1 MKFRLLLF
9 FCLVSALLL
18 NGAEKQELD
27 SVLAAVNGDPVTLGE
42 ILPSLREAEF
52 RLGNSYSGK
61 ELEKRVLELRR
72 RAVDEI
78 IDRKLIIADF
88 NEKKLNI
95 PTQEVENE
103 IDRWGRHI
111 GCSSRKDL
119 EDRLKESG
127 TSVDA
132 VRKKIRERMIVQVM
146 RRREYLLAGPPSP
159 ADLYKRF
166 KEQESKLSYPGSV
179 ELGILKIGKDEP
191 EKADTVAA
199 ALKKDPSSWRPL
211 ARIYAIDP
219 AAEDGSVG
227 EVELPMLRPE
237 FAKAMTDMA
246 PGRIYPKVPTADGV
260 YFLKILKLK
269 PKKAAVFKEHAE
281 AIRKTMEEEVYRKSS
296 ADYSAR
302 LRDRAVIEYFFP
314 APEGVEKK

>member
-9 FCLVSALLL
+9 CCLISALLL

-42 ILPSLREAEF
+42 ILPGLREAEF
-52 RLGNSYSGK
+52 QLGNIYSGK
-61 ELEKRVLELRR
+61 ELESHVLKLRR
-72 RAVDEI
+72 KAVEEL

-95 PTQEVENE
+95 PAQEVENE

-111 GCSSRKDL
+111 GCNSRKDL
-119 EDRLKESG
+119 STRLRESG
-127 TSVDA
+127 TTIAA
-132 VRKKIRERMIVQVM
+132 VRKKIRERMIVQIM

-166 KEQESKLSYPGSV
+166 KEQESKLSSPGSV
-179 ELGILKIGKDEP
+179 ELGILKIAKDEP
-191 EKADTVAA
+191 EKADAVAA
-199 ALKKDPSSWRPL
+199 ALKKDPASWRAL
-211 ARIYAIDP
+211 AGVYGIDP
-219 AAEDGSVG
+219 AAENGSVG
-227 EVELPMLRPE
+227 AVELPMLRPE
-237 FAKAMTDMA
+237 FAKAMTDMELD
-246 PGRIYPKVPTADGV
+246 RIYPKVLTADGI
-260 YFLKILKLK
+260 YFLKILALT
-269 PKKAAVFKEHAE
+269 PKKTAVFREHAE
-281 AIRKTMEEEVYRKSS
+281 AIRKTMEEEIYRKSS
-296 ADYSAR
+296 EDYSAR

>member
-9 FCLVSALLL
+9 CCLVPALLL

-42 ILPSLREAEF
+42 LLPALREAEF
-52 RLGNSYSGK
+52 RLGNTFSGK

-72 RAVDEI
+72 KAVDEI
-78 IDRKLIIADF
+78 IDRKLIVADF
-88 NEKKLNI
+88 NDKKLNI
-95 PTQEVENE
+95 PAQEVENE

-111 GCSSRKDL
+111 GCSSRKEL
-119 EDRLKESG
+119 EARLKESG

-132 VRKKIRERMIVQVM
+132 IRKKILERMIVQVM
-146 RRREYLLAGPPSP
+146 RRREYLLAGPPAP

-166 KEQESKLSYPGSV
+166 KEQEKDLSYPGSV

-191 EKADTVAA
+191 EKAEAVAS
-199 ALKKDPSSWRPL
+199 ALKKDPASWTVL
-211 ARIYAIDP
+211 ARVYGIAP
-219 AAEDGSVG
+219 AAEEGSVG

-246 PGRIYPKVPTADGV
+246 PGRIYPKVVTADGIC
-260 YFLKILKLK
+260 FLKILKLK
-269 PKKAAVFKEHAE
+269 PKKTAVFKEHAE

>member
-1 MKFRLLLF
+1 MKFRLFLLF
-9 FCLVSALLL
+9 CLLSAVLV
-18 NGAEKQELD
+18 NGAEKRELD

-42 ILPSLREAEF
+42 ILPGLREAEF
-52 RLGNSYSGK
+52 QLGSAYSGK

-72 RAVDEI
+72 KAVDEI

-88 NEKKLNI
+88 NDKKLNI
-95 PTQEVENE
+95 PVQEVENE

-119 EDRLKESG
+119 TARLRESG
-127 TSVDA
+127 TSVEA

-166 KEQESKLSYPGSV
+166 KEQESKLSFPGSV
-179 ELGILKIGKDEP
+179 ELGILKIGKDEG
-191 EKADTVAA
+191 EKAETVAA
-199 ALKKDPSSWRPL
+199 ALKKDPATWRGL
-211 ARIYAIDP
+211 ARIHGIDP
-219 AAEDGSVG
+219 AAEEGSVG

-246 PGRIYPKVPTADGV
+246 PGRIYPKVLTADGI

-269 PKKAAVFKEHAE
+269 PKKTAVFREHAE

>member
-9 FCLVSALLL
+9 CCLISVLLL

-42 ILPSLREAEF
+42 VVPALREAEF
-52 RLGNSYSGK
+52 RLRNTCSGK

-72 RAVDEI
+72 KAVDEI
-78 IDRKLIIADF
+78 IDRKLIVADF
-88 NEKKLNI
+88 NDKKLNI
-95 PTQEVENE
+95 PAQEVENE

-111 GCSSRKDL
+111 GCNSRKEL
-119 EDRLKESG
+119 EARLKESG
-127 TSVDA
+127 TTIDA
-132 VRKKIRERMIVQVM
+132 IRKKMLERMIVQVM
-146 RRREYLLAGPPSP
+146 RRREYLLAGPPAP

-166 KEQESKLSYPGSV
+166 KEQEKNLSYPGSV

-191 EKADTVAA
+191 EKAEAVAA
-199 ALKKDPSSWRPL
+199 ALKKDPASWTVL
-211 ARIYAIDP
+211 ARVYGIAP
-219 AAEDGSVG
+219 TAEEGSVG

-246 PGRIYPKVPTADGV
+246 PGRIYPGVLTADGIC
-260 YFLKILKLK
+260 FLKILKLK
-269 PKKAAVFKEHAE
+269 PKKTAVFKEHAE

>member
-1 MKFRLLLF
+1 MKFRLILF
-9 FCLVSALLL
+9 LGLISALLL

-42 ILPSLREAEF
+42 ILPGLREAEF
-52 RLGNSYSGK
+52 QLGSAYSGK

-72 RAVDEI
+72 KAVDEL

-95 PTQEVENE
+95 PAQEVENE
-103 IDRWGRHI
+103 IDRWGKHI
-111 GCSSRKDL
+111 GCNSRKDL
-119 EDRLKESG
+119 TARLRESG
-127 TSVDA
+127 TTVEA

-166 KEQESKLSYPGSV
+166 KEEEQKLSFPGSV
-179 ELGILKIGKDEP
+179 ELGILKVPKDEP
-191 EKADTVAA
+191 EKADAVAA
-199 ALKKDPSSWRPL
+199 ALKKDPASWGAL
-211 ARIYAIDP
+211 AGVYAIDP
-219 AAEDGSVG
+219 AAANGSVG

-237 FAKAMTDMA
+237 FAKAMTDME
-246 PGRIYPKVPTADGV
+246 PDRVYPNVLTADGV
-260 YFLKILKLK
+260 YFLKILALK
-269 PKKAAVFKEHAE
+269 PKKTAVFKEHAE
-281 AIRKTMEEEVYRKSS
+281 AIRKTMEAEIYRKSS
-296 ADYSAR
+296 EDYSAR

>member
-9 FCLVSALLL
+9 CCLISAFLL

-42 ILPSLREAEF
+42 ILPALREAEF
-52 RLGNSYSGK
+52 RLGNTYSGK

-72 RAVDEI
+72 KAVDEI

-88 NEKKLNI
+88 DAKKLNI
-95 PTQEVENE
+95 PAQEVENE

-111 GCSSRKDL
+111 GCNSRKEL
-119 EDRLKESG
+119 EARLKESG
-127 TSVDA
+127 TSVEEI
-132 VRKKIRERMIVQVM
+132 RKKIRERMIVQVM

-166 KEQESKLSYPGSV
+166 KEQEQKLSYPGSV
-179 ELGILKIGKDEP
+179 ELGILRVGKEDTG
-191 EKADTVAA
+191 KADAIA
-199 ALKKDPSSWRPL
+199 SALKKDPASWSVL
-211 ARIYAIDP
+211 ARVYGIDTT
-219 AAEDGSVG
+219 AENASVG

-246 PGRIYPKVPTADGV
+246 PGRIYPNVITADGI
-260 YFLKILKLK
+260 YFLKILALT
-269 PKKAAVFKEHAE
+269 PKKTAVFKEHAE
-281 AIRKTMEEEVYRKSS
+281 AIRKTMEEEIYRKSS

>member
-9 FCLVSALLL
+9 CCLISALLL

-52 RLGNSYSGK
+52 RLGNTYSGK

-72 RAVDEI
+72 KAVDEI
-78 IDRKLIIADF
+78 IDRKLIVADF
-88 NEKKLNI
+88 NAKKLNI
-95 PTQEVENE
+95 PAQEVENE

-111 GCSSRKDL
+111 GCSSRKEL
-119 EDRLKESG
+119 EARLKESG
-127 TSVDA
+127 TSVEEI
-132 VRKKIRERMIVQVM
+132 RKKILERMIVQVM

-166 KEQESKLSYPGSV
+166 KEQEQKLSYPGSV
-179 ELGILKIGKDEP
+179 ELGILRVGKDEQ
-191 EKADTVAA
+191 EKAEAVAS
-199 ALKKDPSSWRPL
+199 ALKKDPASWSVL
-211 ARIYAIDP
+211 ARIYGIDT
-219 AAEDGSVG
+219 AAENASVG

-246 PGRIYPKVPTADGV
+246 PGRIYPNILTADGIC
-260 YFLKILKLK
+260 FLKILKLK
-269 PKKAAVFKEHAE
+269 PKKTAVFKEHAD